1 MTFRFCLILGSLV
14 ALMLAS
20 GQAVG
25 GNLPV
30 PVEGAAARAAIIDAC
45 PACLAGGVTL
55 CGTADV
61 RFGKA
66 FARHFFAGTPAR
78 GYLPG
83 FRLSGTE
90 FRALARSLS
99 YPALMQ
105 SLRQSFA
112 SLPLVVIDSGFAA
125 ARVLPAP
132 HAVEV
137 TFPEELHQCVRDPG
151 KPWGCCVAADC
162 ARECCEKS
170 LGSPE
175 IAVRWDDR
183 ESGDAV
189 TFRFSHTAGASTLTR
204 ETAAGE
210 KHLYWCITGEPGWLQ

>member
-30 PVEGAAARAAIIDAC
+30 PAEGAAARAAIIDAC

-78 GYLPG
+78 GQSASAATSASCANSSARSMSRSIRTRPPM
-83 FRLSGTE
+83 S
-90 FRALARSLS
+90 LARS
-99 YPALMQ
+99 M
-105 SLRQSFA
+105 RKTA
-112 SLPLVVIDSGFAA
+112 SIAW
-125 ARVLPAP
+125 
-132 HAVEV
+132 
-137 TFPEELHQCVRDPG
+137 CV
-151 KPWGCCVAADC
+151 
-162 ARECCEKS
+162 S
-170 LGSPE
+170 
-175 IAVRWDDR
+175 
-183 ESGDAV
+183 
-189 TFRFSHTAGASTLTR
+189 AGATPP
-204 ETAAGE
+204 A
-210 KHLYWCITGEPGWLQ
+210 